1 MIKSTNLL
9 VSLISYCALGTK
21 FLSRLWSD
29 GWMCEVFWSLKL
41 LLPIWRD
48 HLQWPSRFLFVCTWM
63 YARSYIRCAPTFCWT
78 MIGKPRLYLRNS
90 IHGFFKKKFISWIVC
105 KKTLFYHEIIPSQM
119 QFSWKNIA
127 SRNIF
132 WFHWYLDWRNIE
144 KNPSK
149 TH

>member
-1 MIKSTNLL
+1 MIKSTILL

-29 GWMCEVFWSLKL
+29 GWMCEVFWSLKH

-90 IHGFFKKKFISWIVC
+90 IHGFFKKLYV
-105 KKTLFYHEIIPSQM
+105 KKSFYHEIIVCKKILLSWNNS
-119 QFSWKNIA
+119 FSNA
-127 SRNIF
+127 IF
-132 WFHWYLDWRNIE
+132 VKEYSFSKYILISFISWLE
-144 KNPSK
+144 K
-149 TH
+149 